1 MPDIRYS
8 RSPYYVKLAPA
19 SGTMA
24 TSTTVVSIHSGVTA
38 SNPGG
43 TNAVT
48 YTIVKKPIG
57 GDNFITLE
65 FSELVNDYINST
77 FNNAT
82 YATPSAW
89 LTLTTEFFDSASAS
103 LGTVDNSANIPVF
116 VKGYGNFEEGIN
128 PTCSS
133 TSAFLGSTPCI
144 QIPYDIPIRIPIYKG
159 DNATI
164 QFQKK
169 QADGTYTTVNTQ
181 TFTTGADPLDTDLWA
196 YVTTAAQSVE
206 NYSDYSNAVLDSM
219 PDNYSV
225 NAELMNTQNTNQ
237 IYWCNIDNQLDYDRV
252 LVTRGG
258 GSTDTINVDR
268 IKEAIY
274 DGFRVTF
281 LNKKGAL
288 EDLYMFKNSI
298 ETLNTES
305 KEFKR
310 QLLDYTT
317 PTYNTDAH
325 QYKKFSVSGRKK
337 LNLKSGFVNECQN
350 IAFEQLFMSETV
362 WLTQIS
368 DIANNDPIPV
378 NLTNKSLQFK
388 TDINERM
395 IEYTLDFD
403 IAHDLINNVR

>member
-1 MPDIRYS
+1 
-8 RSPYYVKLAPA
+8 
-19 SGTMA
+19 
-24 TSTTVVSIHSGVTA
+24 
-38 SNPGG
+38 
-43 TNAVT
+43 
-48 YTIVKKPIG
+48 
-57 GDNFITLE
+57 
-65 FSELVNDYINST
+65 
-77 FNNAT
+77 
-82 YATPSAW
+82 
-89 LTLTTEFFDSASAS
+89 
-103 LGTVDNSANIPVF
+103 
-116 VKGYGNFEEGIN
+116 
-128 PTCSS
+128 
-133 TSAFLGSTPCI
+133 
-144 QIPYDIPIRIPIYKG
+144 
-159 DNATI
+159 
-164 QFQKK
+164 
-169 QADGTYTTVNTQ
+169 
-181 TFTTGADPLDTDLWA
+181 
-196 YVTTAAQSVE
+196 
-206 NYSDYSNAVLDSM
+206 M

-252 LVTRGG
+252 LVTRSG

-274 DGFRVTF
+274 DGFRITF

-388 TDINERM
+388 TDINEGM